1 MSADDAAF
9 LAALPGWSFAF
20 MLVLAR
26 VSAAVMLLPGL
37 GEAEVPP
44 MLRAAIAVALTLV
57 LLPVVST
64 LLPAVPAGGL
74 VALLLVAGEVGIGL
88 WLGWLAR
95 LLVLALPM
103 AGQVVAGMIGLANV
117 LQPDAALGPQNSA
130 LGRLF
135 SLAAPVAIMAAGLHM
150 LPIAALEGS
159 YHVLPPGLALPHD
172 AAVEAVVT
180 AVSGSFALA
189 LRLAAPFVLAAIVWN
204 LALGILSRLVPQLQ
218 VFFAAMPG
226 QILGGFLLL
235 GLLAGGALTAWLGA
249 VREGFAALPGL

>member
-1 MSADDAAF
+1 MTPQDAAF

-20 MLVLAR
+20 VLVLAR

-44 MLRAAIAVALTLV
+44 MIRAGLAVGLTLV
-57 LLPVVST
+57 LLPVV
-64 LLPAVPAGGL
+64 LERLPAVPEGGL
-74 VALLLVAGEVGIGL
+74 VALLMVAGEVGIGL

-103 AGQVVAGMIGLANV
+103 AGQLVAGMIGLANV
-117 LQPDAALGPQNSA
+117 LQPDAVLGPQNSA

-135 SLAAPVAIMAAGLHM
+135 ALAAPVAIMAAGLHM

-159 YHVLPPGLALPHD
+159 YHVLPPGLALPQD
-172 AAVEAVVT
+172 EVVQTVVAAVGE
-180 AVSGSFALA
+180 SFALA

-204 LALGILSRLVPQLQ
+204 LALGVLSRLVPQLQ
-218 VFFAAMPG
+218 VYFAAMPG

-235 GLLAGGALTAWLGA
+235 GLLGGGAVAAWLGA
-249 VREGFAALPGL
+249 VRTGFAALPGL